1 MDQLWHA
8 AILDT
13 QLYADLQDA
22 LGLALHHQPSGAS
35 EQESEHR
42 EKRLTVMKAIYSA
55 CFSADPLGYA
65 PPRPSRSQ
73 LAGRLRNRISISIKT
88 LTQKTLTQ
96 KTITL
101 EVKPSDT
108 INNVKS
114 KIQDKDGISPNQ
126 QRLFFEGDLLHN
138 GVLGDYN
145 IGHGSTLHLILEL
158 SGC

>member
-1 MDQLWHA
+1 VDELWHA

-22 LGLALHHQPSGAS
+22 LGLALHHRPSRAS

-55 CFSADPLGYA
+55 CFSADPLEYA

-73 LAGRLRNRISISIKT
+73 LAGHLRNRISISIKT
-88 LTQKTLTQ
+88 LTR

-114 KIQDKDGISPNQ
+114 KIQDKEGIPPEYQ
-126 QRLFFEGDLLHN
+126 MLIFAGKLVEDAKTLQ
-138 GVLGDYN
+138 DYG
-145 IGHGSTLHLILEL
+145 IGHKSTLHIVLTIR
-158 SGC
+158 GC